1 MASKWYGNINNRLE
15 EGRQFVQEITVGT
28 GVTEYHYSDRTA
40 LEVIEVRDQK
50 HIVVREYD
58 HKLKGEAYSNDWEL
72 ISNPNNP
79 SYLLTKRGNY
89 WYWTNTV
96 TAAEYDS
103 YDWEKQLRIAL
114 GGFDPDIIR
123 TKGKQTKY
131 RRANISIGRADYY
144 YDYEF

>member
-114 GGFDPDIIR
+114 AGFDPDVIR

-131 RRANISIGRADYY
+131 RKANTSIGKASYY

>member
-1 MASKWYGNINNRLE
+1 MASKWYGNIENRLE
-15 EGRQFVQEITVGT
+15 EGQQWVKEITVGT

-58 HKLKGEAYSNDWEL
+58 HKLKGKAYSNDWEL

-131 RRANISIGRADYY
+131 RRANISIGKASYY

>member
-1 MASKWYGNINNRLE
+1 MARKWYGNINNRLE
-15 EGRQFVQEITVGT
+15 EGRQWVDEITVGT

-131 RRANISIGRADYY
+131 RRANISIGKASYY

>member
-15 EGRQFVQEITVGT
+15 EGRQFVDEIKVGT
-28 GVTEYHYSDRTA
+28 GVTEYHWSDRTA
-40 LEVIEVRDQK
+40 FEVIEVKDQK

-58 HKLKGEAYSNDWEL
+58 HKLRGEAYSNDWEL

-79 SYLLTKRGNY
+79 TYLLTKRGKY
-89 WYWTNTV
+89 WYWTNTL

-103 YDWEKQLRIAL
+103 FDREKQLRCAL
-114 GGFDPDIIR
+114 AGFDPDVIR

-131 RRANISIGRADYY
+131 RKANVSIGRADYY

>member
-15 EGRQFVQEITVGT
+15 EGRQWVDEITVGT

-131 RRANISIGRADYY
+131 RRANISIGKADYY